1 MKKRT
6 LRSRST
12 NLSKPGKVHHTKSS
26 APPQYPFSAIVG
38 QEEMK
43 LALLLNA
50 VDPSIGGVLI
60 MGHRGTGKST
70 AVRGLAELLPEIKVV
85 AGCFYRCDPASG
97 INLCPECQKKLD
109 NGEPLA
115 RELAAVA
122 VVDLPLGATEDRV
135 CGTIDIQ
142 RALQQGTKTF
152 EPGLLA
158 RANRGLLYIDEV
170 NLLDDHLVDVLLDVA
185 VTGVNKVEREGISI
199 QHPARFVLIGSGNPE
214 EGDLRPQLLDR
225 FGLHVEVKTDHD
237 LDRRVEIVDRRN
249 AFDREPE
256 EFCAKVAEDQEEL
269 RNKITRAQRSAG
281 SVIVERP
288 LLRQIA
294 QLCSE
299 LKIDGHR
306 GELTITR
313 AGRAL
318 AAFEGRKK
326 LTADD
331 VRRVTPMALRH
342 RLRRDPL
349 EEAAS
354 TERIQRAL
362 EKVFAEQSKKREAGS
377 DSGGQ
382 GDGGRSP
389 EQNSESEDRSYRAAE
404 GSGSRGKSARPNG
417 ELGFDSGEVPSLSSA
432 LGIELSEFGNGEPS
446 RRQSKTATRN
456 NRRDA
461 GSNQICY
468 GSQRGRYARAVNFRE
483 KGSRIAVDAT
493 LRAAAGAGCRVPG
506 AGKRKDLAP
515 GTRHLTPL
523 QTPAARHLTPSLR
536 YKQLSRKS
544 GRLFI
549 LAIDASGSMAINR
562 IRQAKGAALS
572 LLKQSYL
579 KRDRVAIVGFRGT
592 SAELLLPPSRSML
605 RARRVLDSLGVGGGT
620 PLTAGLIRSLELVK
634 QDRSESKMVL
644 IVFSDGNA
652 NVAARSN
659 GSASGP
665 EPRAARREVIQKEL
679 ERLGSALESAGVKI
693 FVVDGQKKYV
703 SNVNARVLAD
713 KLGANYLNVH
723 GVTSAGSLK

>member
-1 MKKRT
+1 
-6 LRSRST
+6 
-12 NLSKPGKVHHTKSS
+12 
-26 APPQYPFSAIVG
+26 
-38 QEEMK
+38 
-43 LALLLNA
+43 
-50 VDPSIGGVLI
+50 

-85 AGCFYRCDPASG
+85 AGCAYRCDPTSKS
-97 INLCPECQKKLD
+97 NLCPECQKKSD
-109 NGEPLA
+109 NGEPLE

-199 QHPARFVLIGSGNPE
+199 EHPARFVLIGSGNPE
-214 EGDLRPQLLDR
+214 EGELRPQLLDR

-237 LDRRVEIVDRRN
+237 LDRRVDIVERRN
-249 AFDREPE
+249 AFDRDPE
-256 EFCAKVAEDQEEL
+256 KFCANLAPDQQQL
-269 RNKITRAQRSAG
+269 RNKISRAQKSAG
-281 SVIVERP
+281 SVTVERSM
-288 LLRQIA
+288 LRQIA

-326 LTADD
+326 VTTDD

-349 EEAAS
+349 EELGS
-354 TERIQRAL
+354 NERIERAL
-362 EKVFAEQSKKREAGS
+362 EKVFSEQSKRDA
-377 DSGGQ
+377 GGQ
-382 GDGGRSP
+382 GDGGRSDA
-389 EQNSESEDRSYRAAE
+389 QNPESEDRNYRAPL
-404 GSGSRGKSARPNG
+404 GSRSRGKSASPNG
-417 ELGFDSGEVPSLSSA
+417 GRRSDSPEAPSQSA
-432 LGIELSEFGNGEPS
+432 DVGIELSEVVKGEPS
-446 RRQSKTATRN
+446 RRQSNTAN
-456 NRRDA
+456 L
-461 GSNQICY
+461 GSRQDVGSKQICY
-468 GSQRGRYARAVNFRE
+468 APRGRYARAVSFRK

-493 LRAAAGAGCRVPG
+493 LRASAGAS
-506 AGKRKDLAP
+506 AP
-515 GTRHLTPL
+515 N
-523 QTPAARHLTPSLR
+523 LR

-562 IRQAKGAALS
+562 IRQAKGAALG
-572 LLKQSYL
+572 LLKQSYI

-592 SAELLLPPSRSML
+592 SAEVLLPPSRSML
-605 RARRVLDSLGVGGGT
+605 RARRVLDSLGAGGGT

-634 QDRSESKMVL
+634 RDRSESEIVL
-644 IVFSDGNA
+644 LVFTDGNA

-659 GSASGP
+659 GDKSRF
-665 EPRAARREVIQKEL
+665 ERREIIAKEL
-679 ERLGSALESAGVKI
+679 AGLGSELEKAGVKT
-693 FVVDGQKKYV
+693 FVVDSQNKYI
-703 SNVNARVLAD
+703 SNGDARVLAD
-713 KLGANYLNVH
+713 KLGANYLT
-723 GVTSAGSLK
+723 VTRGN

>member
-6 LRSRST
+6 LRSQST
-12 NLSKPGKVHHTKSS
+12 NLSKPAKLRHPKSS

-43 LALLLNA
+43 LALMLNA

-85 AGCFYRCDPASG
+85 AGCAYRCDPSG
-97 INLCPECQKKLD
+97 SNLCTECQKKAD
-109 NGEPLA
+109 SGEPLEH
-115 RELAAVA
+115 ELAAVA
-122 VVDLPLGATEDRV
+122 VVDLPLGSTEDRV
-135 CGTIDIQ
+135 CGTIDIE

-225 FGLHVEVKTDHD
+225 FGLHVEVTTDED
-237 LDRRVEIVDRRN
+237 LDRRVDIVERRN
-249 AFDREPE
+249 AFDRDPQD
-256 EFCAKVAEDQEEL
+256 FCGNLIRNQEQL
-269 RNKITRAQRSAG
+269 RNKITRAQKNNV
-281 SVIVERP
+281 SVIVERR

-294 QLCSE
+294 QLCTE

-326 LTADD
+326 VTADD
-331 VRRVTPMALRH
+331 VRRVSPMALRH
-342 RLRRDPL
+342 RLRKDPL

-362 EKVFAEQSKKREAGS
+362 ESVFAEQAKKSDAGS
-377 DSGGQ
+377 NSGGQ
-382 GDGGRSP
+382 GDGARSA
-389 EQNSESEDRSYRAAE
+389 EQNSESEARSRSAAE
-404 GSGSRGKSARPNG
+404 VSRSRGKSANPNG
-417 ELGFDSGEVPSLSSA
+417 GRGFDSPAVPWLSSA
-432 LGIELSEFGNGEPS
+432 ASIELSEFGFSEASGAARRESKAAKLSS
-446 RRQSKTATRN
+446 RW
-456 NRRDA
+456 DA
-461 GSNQICY
+461 GSKRICY
-468 GSQRGRYARAVNFRE
+468 GSQRGRYARTVRFGEA
-483 KGSRIAVDAT
+483 GSRIAVDAT
-493 LRAAAGAGCRVPG
+493 LRAAAGAGYRVPG
-506 AGKRKDLAP
+506 PGSSFLPAP
-515 GTRHLTPL
+515 DTRHLTPI
-523 QTPAARHLTPSLR
+523 QRTDTRCLTSSLR

-549 LAIDASGSMAINR
+549 FAIDASGSMAINR

-572 LLKQSYL
+572 LLKQSYI

-592 SAELLLPPSRSML
+592 SAELLLPPSKSML
-605 RARRVLDSLGVGGGT
+605 RARRVLDSLLVGGGT
-620 PLTAGLIRSLELVK
+620 PLTAGLIRSLEIAK
-634 QDRSESKMVL
+634 QDRSEGEIYLL
-644 IVFSDGNA
+644 IFTDGNA

-659 GSASGP
+659 RSTSVSNHPA
-665 EPRAARREVIQKEL
+665 ETRAERREIIAKEL
-679 ERLGSALESAGVKI
+679 AGLGSALEKAGVQI
-693 FVVDGQKKYV
+693 FVVDSERQYLSNGDAEALAARLGWNYV
-703 SNVNARVLAD
+703 PN
-713 KLGANYLNVH
+713 H
-723 GVTSAGSLK
+723 T

>member
-1 MKKRT
+1 
-6 LRSRST
+6 
-12 NLSKPGKVHHTKSS
+12 
-26 APPQYPFSAIVG
+26 
-38 QEEMK
+38 MK
-43 LALLLNA
+43 LALMLNA

-70 AVRGLAELLPEIKVV
+70 AVRGLAELLPKMKVV
-85 AGCFYRCDPASG
+85 LGCAYRCDPASG
-97 INLCPECQKKLD
+97 SNLCSECQKKSD
-109 NGEPLA
+109 KGEPIE
-115 RELAAVA
+115 RELSAVA

-237 LDRRVEIVDRRN
+237 LDRRVDIVESRN
-249 AFDREPE
+249 AFERDPE
-256 EFCAKVAEDQEEL
+256 EFCANLAKDQEQL
-269 RNKITRAQRSAG
+269 RNKITRAQKNSV

-294 QLCSE
+294 QLCTE

-326 LTADD
+326 VTAED

-349 EEAAS
+349 EETAS
-354 TERIQRAL
+354 TERIHRAL
-362 EKVFAEQSKKREAGS
+362 EKVFAEQSKKRDAGS

-382 GDGGRSP
+382 GDGEGSAG
-389 EQNSESEDRSYRAAE
+389 QNSEREHRNYRPAE
-404 GSGSRGKSARPNG
+404 GSRSRSKSANPNG
-417 ELGFDSGEVPSLSSA
+417 VGGSDSGEAVSLSSA
-432 LGIELSEFGNGEPS
+432 LDIELSRIGSGEPTRLPSKAANLS
-446 RRQSKTATRN
+446 RKDTGSKK
-456 NRRDA
+456 
-461 GSNQICY
+461 ICY
-468 GSQRGRYARAVNFRE
+468 GSQRGRYARAVSFRE

-493 LRAAAGAGCRVPG
+493 LRASAGAGYWVLG
-506 AGKRKDLAP
+506 ARSSLLSAPDTRHPTPIQAP
-515 GTRHLTPL
+515 GTRH
-523 QTPAARHLTPSLR
+523 PAPTLR
-536 YKQLSRKS
+536 YKQLRRKS
-544 GRLFI
+544 GRLFV

-572 LLKQSYL
+572 LLKQWYI
-579 KRDRVAIVGFRGT
+579 KRDRVAIVGFRGIA
-592 SAELLLPPSRSML
+592 AEVLLPPSRSML

-620 PLTAGLIRSLELVK
+620 PLAAGLIRSLDLVK
-634 QDRSESKMVL
+634 QDRSESEIVL
-644 IVFSDGNA
+644 LIFTDGNA
-652 NVAARSN
+652 NVASGSN
-659 GSASGP
+659 GSPSVSKD
-665 EPRAARREVIQKEL
+665 PRELRAELRKMIEREL
-679 ERLGSALESAGVKI
+679 AGLGSALEKAGVTT
-693 FVVDGQKKYV
+693 FVVDSQNKYI
-703 SNVNARVLAD
+703 SNGDARVLAD
-713 KLGANYLNVH
+713 KLGAHYLTVPR
-723 GVTSAGSLK
+723 VTSAGSLN